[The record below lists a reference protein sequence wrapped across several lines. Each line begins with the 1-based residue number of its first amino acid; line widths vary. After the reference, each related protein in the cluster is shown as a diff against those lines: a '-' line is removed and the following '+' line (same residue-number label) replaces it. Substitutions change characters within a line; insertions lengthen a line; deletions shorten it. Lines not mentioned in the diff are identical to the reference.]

1 MIDLHCHSQF
11 SDGLLSPAVLIEKA
25 IQLGMSYFALTD
37 HDSVAGYSEC
47 RTAARDSGVQ
57 LISGIELSVHW
68 KRYDI
73 HIIGLNIDVH
83 NEALLAVIQQQ
94 SDKRIDRARAIG
106 KAFETCG
113 ISQAFKKASAI
124 AGHPHIGRAHYGQLL
139 VQLGYVPHM
148 KAAFTRYLG
157 TGKVAYVPSCWIN
170 LQGAV
175 TAILTAGGQAVI
187 AHPLKYRL
195 TRTKLLTL
203 IDEFKLAG
211 GEGMEVVSGDMIDQD
226 IESLAKLCNQ
236 SGLLASSGSD
246 FHGEGLSRVGLGKQ
260 KPLPSSC
267 LPIWHAW

>member
-11 SDGLLSPAVLIEKA
+11 SDGLLSPAVLIDKA
-25 IQLGMSYFALTD
+25 IQLGMTYFALTD
-37 HDSVAGYSEC
+37 HDTVAGYSES
-47 RTAARDSGVQ
+47 RTAVGDSGLQ

-106 KAFETCG
+106 KALEACG
-113 ISQAFKKASAI
+113 IPQAYEKACVI
-124 AGHPHIGRAHYGQLL
+124 AGHTRIGRAHFGQLL
-139 VQLGYVPHM
+139 VQLGYVPHI

-175 TAILTAGGQAVI
+175 TAIRQAGGQAVI
-187 AHPLKYRL
+187 AHPFKYRL

-203 IDEFKLAG
+203 IEEFKLAG
-211 GEGMEVVSGDMIDQD
+211 GEGMEVVSGDMVDQD
-226 IESLAKLCNQ
+226 IVSLAKLCNQ
-236 SGLLASSGSD
+236 FGLLASSGSD
-246 FHGEGLSRVGLGKQ
+246 FHGESLSRIGLGKQ
-260 KPLPSSC
+260 KPLPLSC
-267 LPIWHAW
+267 LPIWHTW